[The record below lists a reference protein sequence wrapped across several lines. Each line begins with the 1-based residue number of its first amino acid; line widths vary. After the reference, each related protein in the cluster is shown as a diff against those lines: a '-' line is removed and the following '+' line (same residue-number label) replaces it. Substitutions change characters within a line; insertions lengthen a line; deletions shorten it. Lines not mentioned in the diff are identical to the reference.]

1 MLYKGEYSPATTY
14 AKLDVVYQDS
24 TKSSYISL
32 QDNNI
37 GKEPKDNP
45 TFWGV
50 ISKAKYDV
58 NSQDIKDAVANVIAT
73 SDFTVGNMDIMT
85 DNPRIDFHFNS
96 SDEIGRAH
104 V

>member
-1 MLYKGEYSPATTY
+1 MLYKGEYSPKTTY

-50 ISKAKYDV
+50 ISKAK
-58 NSQDIKDAVANVIAT
+58 
-73 SDFTVGNMDIMT
+73 
-85 DNPRIDFHFNS
+85 
-96 SDEIGRAH
+96 
-104 V
+104 